1 MARKK
6 TGTVVKTKSGLW
18 QAVITL
24 ADGTRKRLAPFQ
36 KGTSEAMAR
45 EKAEAYSER
54 AAAMGLVRPDST
66 QAEDGSAMGRWLGA
80 WEADRLARGYTAT
93 RENMSHYRLHIAPA
107 MGTAHIKDWTRAAL
121 RDLSSALDTKV
132 QAQEISWKMAQ
143 NVWCTATKLCAD
155 ATESKVSAL
164 RVRDDNPSTGVRGP
178 DRGDKRLREFLYP
191 SEFSSLVAC
200 KSVPLEWRRL
210 VAIAANTYMRYGE
223 LRVLDWR
230 DVDLAHGTI
239 RVHQAFNR
247 ITGGVKGTKGGSA
260 RQVPI
265 ELALRPLLQA
275 MHAESGG
282 VGKVLPNLPGP
293 GKIASALRNHLTAA
307 GVLRSGLHDSTETQ
321 RHLVFHDLRG
331 TGITWMAIRGDDPL
345 KIQQRC
351 GHASFSTTQVY
362 IATAEAVQ
370 ESFGAPFPAL
380 PDLSNRSPESSHPLG
395 IGGFYARNQIGGW
408 VMSPSHLEGG
418 SNRGSSTPRQTRG
431 PRTRQREPSGAHEKR
446 ARGASTAAR

>member
-24 ADGTRKRLAPFQ
+24 ADGSRKRLTPFP

-54 AAAMGLVRPDST
+54 AGAMKLVRPDSA
-66 QAEDGSAMGRWLGA
+66 QAEDGSAMGRWLDA
-80 WEADRLARGYTAT
+80 WEADRLARGFTTT
-93 RENMSHYRLHIAPA
+93 RENISHYRLHIAPV
-107 MGTAHIKDWTRAAL
+107 MGTLHVKDWTRASL
-121 RDLSSALDTKV
+121 RDLSNALDTKV
-132 QAQEISWKMAQ
+132 QADEISWKSAQ
-143 NVWCTATKLCAD
+143 NIWCTATKLCAD
-155 ATESKVSAL
+155 ATESKVAAL
-164 RVRDDNPSTGVRGP
+164 RVRDDNPAIGVRGP

-191 SEFSSLVAC
+191 SEFLALVEC
-200 KSVPLEWRRL
+200 NSVPLEWRRL

-247 ITGGVKGTKGGSA
+247 VTRGVKGTKGGSA
-260 RQVPI
+260 RPVPI

-282 VGKVLPNLPGP
+282 VGRVLPNLPGP
-293 GKIASALRNHLTAA
+293 GKIASALRNQLLVA

-345 KIQQRC
+345 KIQQRA
-351 GHASFSTTQVY
+351 GHTDFKTTQGY
-362 IATAEAVQ
+362 IATAEAMR
-370 ESFGAPFPAL
+370 EGFGSPFPAL
-380 PDLSNRSPESSHPLG
+380 PDLSNRSPEASHQVG
-395 IGGFYARNQIGGW
+395 ISGFYARNQIGGL
-408 VMSPSHLEGG
+408 VMSPSHLAG
-418 SNRGSSTPRQTRG
+418 SKSGRELLGVSAAPRVWRRWIRKG
-431 PRTRQREPSGAHEKR
+431 RVASRRKR
-446 ARGASTAAR
+446 PTE